1 MCGYSSTGLVGE
13 YGRKRRFSHFLRK
26 ETLLAVMVGIV
37 EVYLSLN
44 QV

>member
-13 YGRKRRFSHFLRK
+13 YGRKSRFSHLLRK
-26 ETLLAVMVGIV
+26 EMFLTVMVGMV

>member
-1 MCGYSSTGLVGE
+1 MGLVGE
-13 YGRKRRFSHFLRK
+13 YGRRSRFSHLLRK
-26 ETLLAVMVGIV
+26 EMFLAVMVGMV

>member
-1 MCGYSSTGLVGE
+1 MGSVGE
-13 YGRKRRFSHFLRK
+13 YGRTSRFIHLLRK
-26 ETLLAVMVGIV
+26 EMFLAVMVGVV